1 VPTTHILSLTRAR
14 QQADLNL
21 SQSISTGHLRP
32 AELEGDFSQYF
43 RLYVDESD
51 QTNLRQVLDPAIMAY
66 LIDYCK
72 EYDWELTGRQL
83 IILQPDKIQ
92 TNSDGTGLIEDA
104 TIFATKILPS
114 LLRMAND
121 EPMRQA

>member
-1 VPTTHILSLTRAR
+1 
-14 QQADLNL
+14 
-21 SQSISTGHLRP
+21 LRP